1 MTYNEAARVALARIV
16 DQRRRALT
24 GSEQR
29 TMRRIRARWRL
40 AERRRRRSRLGIVRP
55 SSTETVAS

>member
-1 MTYNEAARVALARIV
+1 VTYNEAARVALARIV

-55 SSTETVAS
+55 STETVAS